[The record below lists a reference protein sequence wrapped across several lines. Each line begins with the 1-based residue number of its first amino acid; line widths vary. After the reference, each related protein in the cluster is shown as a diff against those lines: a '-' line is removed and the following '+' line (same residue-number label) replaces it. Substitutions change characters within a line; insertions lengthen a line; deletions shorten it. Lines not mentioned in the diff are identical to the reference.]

1 MKIETVS
8 RDDHQVQLV
17 AEFDAELLEKYS
29 RRAARKISQN
39 AKIPGFRPGKA
50 PYDVIKRVYGE
61 DFIQQQAVELL
72 IDDQYAEVLKE
83 ANIDPSGPGSLEEI
97 VSINPPKFSFI
108 VPLMPVVELSDYK
121 SIRQEYSPE
130 PIGEEEVEDFLK
142 NIRTNFA
149 TSEPVDRP
157 IEEGDLVYTLLSGK
171 LTDPGEDEDPEI
183 IKETPHQFVVG
194 GSEYQPDDFPYEG
207 FSKELLGLSEGDEK
221 TVQYTF
227 PEDAPFEKL
236 QGKSAEFQVKVQSIK
251 VLVLPEVNDEFAG
264 QVGPYETADQ
274 MLEEIRA
281 QLEKSKQQAY
291 EEQYYADLIDEKIV
305 KESTVKYP
313 PHMLEEEIEHTLKDI
328 SENLAR
334 QHMDLDTY
342 LKIQKKDRETFIE
355 EEVKPA
361 AEMKLAR
368 ALVLEEIAKAEQLEL
383 DRGELE
389 TAVAQTMME
398 LQQMPGFEEYK
409 PAQKLRSLTNAVTM
423 DTANRLYN
431 QRLLGH
437 LKAIATG
444 ELEAKE
450 AEEASTDEVS
460 EIASEEPVVENTPEE
475 KEPASD
481 ETEA

>member
-29 RRAARKISQN
+29 RRAARKISQS

-72 IDDQYAEVLKE
+72 VDDQYAEVLKE

-97 VSINPPKFSFI
+97 VSVNPPKFSFI

-274 MLEEIRA
+274 MLEEIRK

-291 EEQYYADLIDEKIV
+291 EEQYYADLSDEKIV

-431 QRLLGH
+431 QRLLSH

-460 EIASEEPVVENTPEE
+460 EIASEEPVIENAPEE